1 MLQKYESVQ
10 INATFITYI
19 NQRRN
24 GVIFFHFDR
33 PLSFVDFTLS
43 MYEFTQLYGK
53 TTIIQTT

>member
-10 INATFITYI
+10 IDATFITYI
-19 NQRRN
+19 SQHRN

-43 MYEFTQLYGK
+43 NV
-53 TTIIQTT
+53 